1 MWSLTC
7 VPTNVYNTLYKFKP
21 VFRCV
26 QARHFSV
33 FCWLLMALIL
43 DHGKGR
49 LKDLCGYLPPKL
61 RYWTLMR
68 MVRSGQWDADV
79 LVTQMSQDVLNW
91 LPAPEDGII
100 HLSADKTR
108 KDKCGRKHP
117 LGLVNRDS
125 AHSPYHF
132 GFEMVLLIASWDR
145 YRIPLRLA
153 VMDPKVKGHQNILFR
168 HMLETVYLPSWVGE
182 VVVSG
187 DAGFAANPTLKLIEK
202 KGWTYVFAMA
212 RSRKLTNGKYVSDL
226 MRHLPKSAYRRRATY
241 KPDGRRCD
249 YWVFEKRATLHNL
262 GDVTIVLSKKRRNA
276 GPNQVRLFV
285 TNLQDV
291 KARTVLGL
299 YAWRWGVEVTI
310 KELKGGLHLGR
321 MQVTRDADRVA
332 RSVALSVC
340 AYLLLV
346 RLYGGDKESGQPWS
360 LFRLKQRFQADLM
373 RHEIDRT
380 ERKWKRKLKQY
391 EVAA

>member
-7 VPTNVYNTLYKFKP
+7 VPTNVYHALYKFKP
-21 VFRCV
+21 IFRCV
-26 QARHFSV
+26 QARHFTV

-43 DHGKGR
+43 DNGKGK

-61 RYWTLMR
+61 KYWTLMR
-68 MVRSGQWDADV
+68 MVRSGQWDASVLVEEMSGDV
-79 LVTQMSQDVLNW
+79 LGW
-91 LPAPEDGII
+91 LPAPADGVI

-108 KDKCGRKHP
+108 KDKRGRKHP
-117 LGLVNRDS
+117 LGLVTRES
-125 AHSPYHF
+125 KHSPYHF
-132 GFEMVLLIASWDR
+132 GFEMVLLIASWDHF
-145 YRIPLRLA
+145 RIPIRLA
-153 VMDPKVKGHQNILFR
+153 VMDPKIKGHQNILFR
-168 HMLETVYLPSWVGE
+168 QMLETVRLPSWVRQII
-182 VVVSG
+182 VAG
-187 DAGFAANPTLKLIEK
+187 DAGFAANPTLKLIDK

-212 RSRKLTNGKYVSDL
+212 RNRKFMSGKYVSDL
-226 MRHLPKSAYRRRATY
+226 MRYLPKSSYRRRAIH

-262 GDVTIVLSKKRRNA
+262 GDVTMVLSKKRRHA

-291 KARTVLGL
+291 NASTVLSQ

-310 KELKGGLHLGR
+310 KELKGGLHLGQ

-346 RLYGGDKESGQPWS
+346 RLYGRDEKSRQPWS
-360 LFRLKQRFQADLM
+360 LFRLKQRFQTDLM
-373 RHEIDRT
+373 RHEVDRT
-380 ERKWKRKLKQY
+380 ERKWKRRLKQY
-391 EVAA
+391 EVAV

>member
-7 VPTNVYNTLYKFKP
+7 VPTNVYNALYKFKP

-43 DHGKGR
+43 DNGKGK
-49 LKDLCGYLPPKL
+49 LKDLCEYLPPKL

-68 MVRSGQWDADV
+68 MVRSGQWNAAVLVEKMSHDV
-79 LVTQMSQDVLNW
+79 LHW
-91 LPAPEDGII
+91 LPAPEDGVI

-108 KDKCGRKHP
+108 KDKRGRKHP
-117 LGLVNRDS
+117 LGLVTRES
-125 AHSPYHF
+125 KHSPYHF
-132 GFEMVLLIASWDR
+132 GFELVLLIASWDR
-145 YRIPLRLA
+145 FRIPICLA
-153 VMDPKVKGHQNILFR
+153 VMDPKIKGHQNILFR
-168 HMLETVYLPSWVGE
+168 QMLETIHLPFWVRR
-182 VVVSG
+182 VIVSG
-187 DAGFAANPTLKLIEK
+187 DAGFAANPTLKLIDK

-212 RSRKLTNGKYVSDL
+212 RNRKFTNGKYVSDL
-226 MRHLPKSAYRRRATY
+226 MRYLPKSSYRRQAIR

-249 YWVFEKRATLHNL
+249 YWVFQKRTTLHHL
-262 GDVTIVLSKKRRNA
+262 GDVTMVLSKKRRNA

-291 KARTVLGL
+291 KASIVLSL

-310 KELKGGLHLGR
+310 KELKGGLHLGQ
-321 MQVTRDADRVA
+321 MQVTRDANRVA

-346 RLYGGDKESGQPWS
+346 RLYGRDEEMKQPWS
-360 LFRLKQRFQADLM
+360 LFRLMQRFQADLM
-373 RHEIDRT
+373 REQIDRT
-380 ERKWKRKLKQY
+380 ERKWQRKLEQY
-391 EVAA
+391 KDAA

>member
-26 QARHFSV
+26 QAHHFSV
-33 FCWLLMALIL
+33 FCWLLIALIL
-43 DHGKGR
+43 DNGKGR

-68 MVRSGQWDADV
+68 MVRSGQWDAKV
-79 LVTQMSQDVLNW
+79 LVDEMSRDVLNW
-91 LPAPEDGII
+91 LPAPADGVI

-117 LGLVNRDS
+117 LGLVTRES
-125 AHSPYHF
+125 KHCPYHF
-132 GFEMVLLIASWDR
+132 GFEMVLLIASWDH
-145 YRIPLRLA
+145 YRIPIRLA

-168 HMLETVYLPSWVGE
+168 QMLETLHLPSWVRE
-182 VVVSG
+182 VIVSG
-187 DAGFAANPTLKLIEK
+187 DAGFAANPTLKRIEH

-212 RSRKLTNGKYVSDL
+212 RNRKFTNGKSVSDL
-226 MRHLPKSAYRRRATY
+226 MRYLPKSSYRRRAIH

-249 YWVFEKRATLHNL
+249 YWVFQKRTMLHNL
-262 GDVTIVLSKKRRNA
+262 GDVTMVLSKKRRNA

-285 TNLQDV
+285 TNLKDA
-291 KARTVLGL
+291 KASTVLSL

-310 KELKGGLHLGR
+310 KEIKGGLHLGQ

-332 RSVALSVC
+332 RSVALSIC

-346 RLYGGDKESGQPWS
+346 RLYGREETSGQPWS
-360 LFRLKQRFQADLM
+360 LFRLKQRFQADLLRQEM
-373 RHEIDRT
+373 DRT
-380 ERKWKRKLKQY
+380 ERKWQRKLRQFEK
-391 EVAA
+391 AA

>member
-7 VPTNVYNTLYKFKP
+7 IPVNVYHVLYPFKP

-26 QARHFSV
+26 QARHFWV
-33 FCWLLMALIL
+33 FCWVLIALIL
-43 DHGKGR
+43 ENGKGT
-49 LKDLCGYLPPKL
+49 LKDLCQYLPPKL

-79 LVTQMSQDVLNW
+79 LVSQMSRDVLNW
-91 LPAPEDGII
+91 LPAPADGVM
-100 HLSADKTR
+100 HLSADKTC
-108 KDKCGRKHP
+108 KDKRGRQHP
-117 LGLVNRDS
+117 LGLVTRDS
-125 AHSPYHF
+125 AHSPYQF
-132 GFEMVLLIASWDR
+132 GFAMVLLIASWDR
-145 YRIPLRLA
+145 YRIPIRIA
-153 VMDPKVKGHQNILFR
+153 VLDPKVKGHQNMLFR
-168 HMLETVYLPSWVGE
+168 HMLETVELPSWVRQ
-182 VVVSG
+182 VIVSG

-212 RSRKLTNGKYVSDL
+212 RNRKFTNGKYVSDL
-226 MRHLPKSAYRRRATY
+226 MRHLPKSCSSRRAIH

-249 YWVFEKRATLHNL
+249 YWVFQKRATLNNL
-262 GDVTIVLSKKRRNA
+262 GDVTSVLSKKRRNS

-285 TNLQDV
+285 TNLDGV
-291 KARTVLGL
+291 TASTVLSL

-346 RLYGGDKESGQPWS
+346 RLYGREEASGQPWS
-360 LFRLKQRFQADLM
+360 LFRLKQRFHADLM
-373 RHEIDRT
+373 REEIDRT
-380 ERKWKRKLKQY
+380 ERKWQRKLKQY
-391 EVAA
+391 ADAA

>member
-1 MWSLTC
+1 MGSLTC

-21 VFRCV
+21 LFRCV
-26 QARHFSV
+26 QARHFCV
-33 FCWLLMALIL
+33 FCWLLIALLL
-43 DHGKGR
+43 DNGKGT
-49 LKDLCGYLPPKL
+49 LKELCHYLPPKL

-68 MVRSGQWDADV
+68 MVRSGQWDASVLVDEMSCDV
-79 LVTQMSQDVLNW
+79 LGW
-91 LPAPEDGII
+91 LPAAADGVM

-108 KDKCGRKHP
+108 KDKRGRKHP
-117 LGLVNRDS
+117 LGLVTRES
-125 AHSPYHF
+125 KHSPYHF

-145 YRIPLRLA
+145 YRIPIKLA

-168 HMLETVYLPSWVGE
+168 HMLETVHLPSWVRE
-182 VVVSG
+182 VIVSA

-212 RSRKLTNGKYVSDL
+212 RNRKFTNGKYVSDL
-226 MRHLPKSAYRRRATY
+226 MRHLPKSAYHRQATH

-249 YWVFEKRATLHNL
+249 YWVFQKRATLHHL
-262 GDVTIVLSKKRRNA
+262 GDVTMVLSKKRRNA
-276 GPNQVRLFV
+276 GPKQVRLFV
-285 TNLQDV
+285 TNLHRV
-291 KARTVLGL
+291 KASTVLSL

-346 RLYGGDKESGQPWS
+346 RLYGREEALGQPWS
-360 LFRLKQRFQADLM
+360 LFRLKQRFHADLM
-373 RHEIDRT
+373 REEIDRT

-391 EVAA
+391 QDAA

>member
-26 QARHFSV
+26 QARHFCV
-33 FCWLLMALIL
+33 FCWLLIALIL
-43 DHGKGR
+43 DNGKGT
-49 LKDLCGYLPPKL
+49 LKELCHYLPPKL

-68 MVRSGQWDADV
+68 MVRSGQWDASVLVDEMSCDV
-79 LVTQMSQDVLNW
+79 LGW
-91 LPAPEDGII
+91 LPAPTDGVI

-108 KDKCGRKHP
+108 KDKRGRKHP
-117 LGLVNRDS
+117 LGLVTRES
-125 AHSPYHF
+125 KHSPYHF
-132 GFEMVLLIASWDR
+132 GFELVLLIASWDR
-145 YRIPLRLA
+145 YRIPIKLG

-168 HMLETVYLPSWVGE
+168 HMLETVHLPPWVCE
-182 VVVSG
+182 VIVSG

-212 RSRKLTNGKYVSDL
+212 RNRKFTNGKYVSDL
-226 MRHLPKSAYRRRATY
+226 LRHLPKSAYHRQATH

-249 YWVFEKRATLHNL
+249 YWVFQKRATLHHL
-262 GDVTIVLSKKRRNA
+262 GDVTMVLSKKRRNA
-276 GPNQVRLFV
+276 GPKQVRLFV
-285 TNLQDV
+285 TNLEGV
-291 KARTVLGL
+291 KASTILSL

-321 MQVTRDADRVA
+321 MQVTRDAERVA

-340 AYLLLV
+340 AYLLRV
-346 RLYGGDKESGQPWS
+346 RLYGREEALGQPWS
-360 LFRLKQRFQADLM
+360 LFRLQQRFHADLM
-373 RHEIDRT
+373 REEIDRT

-391 EVAA
+391 QDAA

>member
-132 GFEMVLLIASWDR
+132 GFEMVVLIASWDHF
-145 YRIPLRLA
+145 RIPIRLA

-291 KARTVLGL
+291 KASTVLGL

-360 LFRLKQRFQADLM
+360 LFRLKQRFHAELM
-373 RHEIDRT
+373 REEIDRT
-380 ERKWKRKLKQY
+380 ERKWKRKLKRY
-391 EVAA
+391 EDAA

>member
-1 MWSLTC
+1 MWTLTC
-7 VPTNVYNTLYKFKP
+7 IPVNVYHALYKFKP
-21 VFRCV
+21 VFRCT
-26 QARHFSV
+26 QARHFWV

-43 DHGKGR
+43 DNGKGR
-49 LKDLCGYLPPKL
+49 LKDLCRYLPPKL

-68 MVRSGQWDADV
+68 MVRSGQWDASV
-79 LVTQMSQDVLNW
+79 LVSEMSRDVLNW
-91 LPAPEDGII
+91 LPAPADGVI
-100 HLSADKTR
+100 HFNADKTR
-108 KDKCGRKHP
+108 KDKCGRQHP
-117 LGLVNRDS
+117 LGLVTRDS
-125 AHSPYHF
+125 KHSPYCF
-132 GFEMVLLIASWDR
+132 GFEMVVLIASWDR
-145 YRIPLRLA
+145 YRIPIDLK
-153 VMDPKVKGHQNILFR
+153 VMDPKIKGHQNILFR
-168 HMLETVYLPSWVGE
+168 QMLETVHLPSWVRQ

-212 RSRKLTNGKYVSDL
+212 RNRKFTNGKYVSDL
-226 MRHLPKSAYRRRATY
+226 MRHLPKSSYRRRATY

-249 YWVFEKRATLHNL
+249 YWVFQKRATLHNL

-285 TNLQDV
+285 TNLKDV
-291 KARTVLGL
+291 TASTVLSL

-310 KELKGGLHLGR
+310 KELKGGLHLGQ

-340 AYLLLV
+340 AYLLLI
-346 RLYGGDKESGQPWS
+346 RLYGRDEALEQPWS
-360 LFRLKQRFQADLM
+360 LFRLKERFQADLM
-373 RHEIDRT
+373 REEIDRT

-391 EVAA
+391 EDAA

>member
-21 VFRCV
+21 AFRCV

-33 FCWLLMALIL
+33 FCWLLIALIL
-43 DHGKGR
+43 ANGKGT
-49 LKDLCGYLPPKL
+49 LKELCQYLPPKL

-68 MVRSGQWDADV
+68 MVRSGQWDASV
-79 LVTQMSQDVLNW
+79 LVDEMSCAVLCW
-91 LPAPEDGII
+91 LPAAADGVI

-108 KDKCGRKHP
+108 KDKRGRKHP
-117 LGLVNRDS
+117 LGLVTRESN
-125 AHSPYHF
+125 HSPYHF

-145 YRIPLRLA
+145 YRIPIKLA

-168 HMLETVYLPSWVGE
+168 QMLETVALPSWVRQ
-182 VVVSG
+182 VIVSG

-212 RSRKLTNGKYVSDL
+212 RNRKFTHGKYVSDL
-226 MRHLPKSAYRRRATY
+226 MRYLPKSAYRRRAIS

-249 YWVFEKRATLHNL
+249 YWVFQKRATLYNL
-262 GDVTIVLSKKRRNA
+262 GDVTMVLSKKRRNA

-285 TNLQDV
+285 TNLKEV
-291 KARTVLGL
+291 KASTVLSL

-346 RLYGGDKESGQPWS
+346 RLYGRDEEPGQPWS
-360 LFRLKQRFQADLM
+360 LFRLKQRFHADVM
-373 RHEIDRT
+373 REEIDRT

-391 EVAA
+391 EDAA

>member
-26 QARHFSV
+26 QARHFWV
-33 FCWLLMALIL
+33 FCWVLIALIL
-43 DHGKGR
+43 DNGKGT
-49 LKDLCGYLPPKL
+49 LKELCGYLPPKL

-68 MVRSGQWDADV
+68 MVRSGQWDASVLVSEMSRDV
-79 LVTQMSQDVLNW
+79 LGW
-91 LPAPEDGII
+91 LPAPADGVI

-108 KDKCGRKHP
+108 KDKRGRKHP
-117 LGLVNRDS
+117 LGLVTRDS
-125 AHSPYHF
+125 AHAPYHF

-145 YRIPLRLA
+145 CRIPIGIAL
-153 VMDPKVKGHQNILFR
+153 MDPKVKGHQNILFR
-168 HMLETVYLPSWVGE
+168 HMLETVELPSWVRQ
-182 VVVSG
+182 VIVLG
-187 DAGFAANPTLKLIEK
+187 DAGFAANPTLQLIEK

-212 RSRKLTNGKYVSDL
+212 RNRKLTNGKYVSDL
-226 MRHLPKSAYRRRATY
+226 MRHLPKSCYSRRAIY

-249 YWVFEKRATLHNL
+249 YWVFQKRATLHNL

-276 GPNQVRLFV
+276 GPNRVRLFV
-285 TNLQDV
+285 INLKDV
-291 KARTVLGL
+291 KASTVLSR
-299 YAWRWGVEVTI
+299 YAWRWGVEITI
-310 KELKGGLHLGR
+310 KELKGGLHLGQ

-346 RLYGGDKESGQPWS
+346 RLYGRDDASGQPWS
-360 LFRLKQRFQADLM
+360 LFRLKQRFRADLM
-373 RHEIDRT
+373 REQIDRV

-391 EVAA
+391 EDAA

>member
-1 MWSLTC
+1 
-7 VPTNVYNTLYKFKP
+7 
-21 VFRCV
+21 
-26 QARHFSV
+26 V
-33 FCWLLMALIL
+33 FCWLLIALLL
-43 DHGKGR
+43 DNGKGT
-49 LKDLCGYLPPKL
+49 LKELCHYLPPKL

-68 MVRSGQWDADV
+68 MVRSGQWDASVLVDEMSCDV
-79 LVTQMSQDVLNW
+79 LGW
-91 LPAPEDGII
+91 LPAAADGVI

-108 KDKCGRKHP
+108 KDKRGRKHP
-117 LGLVNRDS
+117 LGLVTRES
-125 AHSPYHF
+125 KHSPYHF

-145 YRIPLRLA
+145 YRMPIKLA

-168 HMLETVYLPSWVGE
+168 HMLETVHLPSWVRE
-182 VVVSG
+182 VIVSA

-212 RSRKLTNGKYVSDL
+212 RNRKFTNGKYVSDL
-226 MRHLPKSAYRRRATY
+226 MRHLPKSAYHRQATH

-249 YWVFEKRATLHNL
+249 YWVFQKRATLHHL
-262 GDVTIVLSKKRRNA
+262 GDVTMVLSKKRRNA
-276 GPNQVRLFV
+276 GPNHVRLFV
-285 TNLQDV
+285 TNLHRV
-291 KARTVLGL
+291 KASTVLSL

-332 RSVALSVC
+332 RAVALSVC

-346 RLYGGDKESGQPWS
+346 RLYGREEALGQPWS
-360 LFRLKQRFQADLM
+360 LFRLKQRFHADLM
-373 RHEIDRT
+373 REEIDRT

-391 EVAA
+391 QDAA